1 MRAAIEGD
9 DEPAGRR
16 AVHIA
21 LDPTLTVGSDPVEI
35 GGAAEE
41 RDGPRTELASGTM
54 GEHAIPRIARLRPF
68 GIDRQRV
75 KGEWLACVDHGQRTE
90 DFMDSLQ
97 QIGVSF
103 AVQFSPSVSTEA
115 YAKAAENEL
124 PPLYANALARFREL
138 KAIPQQIRDLRKKLH
153 IDNLQPSILEE
164 YFAAPPELATAL
176 CMRVSPHLEI
186 A

>member
-1 MRAAIEGD
+1 M
-9 DEPAGRR
+9 
-16 AVHIA
+16 
-21 LDPTLTVGSDPVEI
+21 
-35 GGAAEE
+35 
-41 RDGPRTELASGTM
+41 
-54 GEHAIPRIARLRPF
+54 
-68 GIDRQRV
+68 
-75 KGEWLACVDHGQRTE
+75 
-90 DFMDSLQ
+90 
-97 QIGVSF
+97 
-103 AVQFSPSVSTEA
+103 QFSPSVSTEA

>member
-1 MRAAIEGD
+1 MQSGEN
-9 DEPAGRR
+9 GRDVSFR
-16 AVHIA
+16 PTPLFKVLLANAERLYGKRSTNHKFTIKGRDSLTPETI
-21 LDPTLTVGSDPVEI
+21 LDP
-35 GGAAEE
+35 AA
-41 RDGPRTELASGTM
+41 
-54 GEHAIPRIARLRPF
+54 GEVTIWFANEARHDYDRLRL
-68 GIDRQRV
+68 Q
-75 KGEWLACVDHGQRTE
+75 LAHEVIHVLCGGFKRECLTFE
-90 DFMDSLQ
+90 EGL
-97 QIGVSF
+97 
-103 AVQFSPSVSTEA
+103 AVQFSLSVSTEA

-138 KAIPQQIRDLRKKLH
+138 KAIPQQIRDLREKLH